1 MVIKMFN
8 GDPNF
13 QGGVITG
20 GGTESII
27 MALKAYRDWA
37 REEKGIYSP
46 NIIVPIS
53 AHAAFDKGSEY
64 LGIEIV
70 HAPLDPTTFS
80 VDIKKLRKLINRN
93 TIMIAGSVP
102 NYPYGTTDDISLLS
116 DIAIKKGI
124 GLHVDCCLGS
134 FVAAFMESSGYS
146 LPPFDFRVPGVSSIS
161 CDTHK
166 YGFAP
171 KGSSIIM
178 YRTKELRKY
187 QFFVQPNWVGGIYV
201 SPSFPGSRAGTIV
214 AGCWAILMYFG
225 KNGYIKSCKKII
237 ETKLYIEEEI
247 KKMDNLYILGKPPLS
262 VLAFG
267 TKDFEVYRITEEM
280 SKKGWALSNLQNPP
294 AIHLTLT
301 HRFDGKEF
309 ITDLKDCISIIME
322 NPNEKAKG
330 SSAMYGIA
338 AAIPDKS
345 IVTDAIKI
353 FLNTLYLTNE
363 TRTEVVIEEEKEEI

>member
-1 MVIKMFN
+1 MKTYILKAQIKVKLDEVAIDFERSNFEGTEHLPSYSDLPEEGMNNTELSEMMLQYRDFGKWKWWESDKISGAIYHGGDELTEITSTAYKIFEWSNPLHPDIFPGIRKMEAEIIAMVIKMFN

-247 KKMDNLYILGKPPLS
+247 KKNG
-262 VLAFG
+262 
-267 TKDFEVYRITEEM
+267 
-280 SKKGWALSNLQNPP
+280 
-294 AIHLTLT
+294 
-301 HRFDGKEF
+301 
-309 ITDLKDCISIIME
+309 
-322 NPNEKAKG
+322 
-330 SSAMYGIA
+330 
-338 AAIPDKS
+338 
-345 IVTDAIKI
+345 
-353 FLNTLYLTNE
+353 
-363 TRTEVVIEEEKEEI
+363 